1 LRLNGTRMKKSLVTR
16 KTTEKFLGHTLTPLF
31 SIVLCQ
37 LFDFRL
43 LNFPRKF
50 TFKMIIAHWRN
61 SRLSTFGKVAPGP
74 MDAQIAPIALLV
86 AID

>member
-1 LRLNGTRMKKSLVTR
+1 MPVQAEGPKI
-16 KTTEKFLGHTLTPLF
+16 TPLF

-37 LFDFRL
+37 LFDFQL

-61 SRLSTFGKVAPGP
+61 SRLSTFGKVAPGA
-74 MDAQIAPIALLV
+74 MDGPIAPIALLV
-86 AID
+86 TTD